1 MSLEKL
7 VQLGWY
13 KAEPSSRE
21 EIADLFSIVERSL
34 VDLKAEGISD
44 DLRFQA
50 AYGGILTL
58 ANIALRASG
67 FRVSPGQGH
76 HQRVIESLEHT
87 LTTQDRESREK
98 WVRKIKLHSQKR
110 NMSSYDLAGGI
121 SPNDL
126 AQIIRDLPALR
137 EQVDAW
143 LNNTHPELLPKKAV
157 RGS

>member
-7 VQLGWY
+7 AQLGWY

-67 FRVSPGQGH
+67 FRVSSGQGH
-76 HQRVIESLEHT
+76 H
-87 LTTQDRESREK
+87 
-98 WVRKIKLHSQKR
+98 
-110 NMSSYDLAGGI
+110 
-121 SPNDL
+121 
-126 AQIIRDLPALR
+126 
-137 EQVDAW
+137 
-143 LNNTHPELLPKKAV
+143 
-157 RGS
+157 